1 MIIIQHRIN
10 TIEALQYVPEKY
22 GVETDVRPGNAGI
35 IHHHDPFATGPL
47 WKDYLQQFN
56 HRWLIANIKSE
67 GIEQQ
72 VIDDMAARSLNNYFL
87 LDVSLPFMV
96 KLAAKGHRNMAVRF
110 SEYEPIEL
118 ATKFAGKLNW
128 VWVDCFTHLPITTE
142 NYAFLKQHYKICIVS
157 PELHG
162 HSTEMITTFRQ
173 QLQQM
178 PPDAVCTKY
187 PELWK

>member
-10 TIEALQYVPEKY
+10 TIEALQSVPVEF
-22 GVETDVRPGNAGI
+22 GVETDMRPGSAGI
-35 IHHHDPFATGPL
+35 IHHHDPFAAGPL
-47 WKDYLQQFN
+47 WSDYLQQFN
-56 HRWLIANIKSE
+56 HRLLIANIKSE

-72 VIDDMAARSLNNYFL
+72 VIDDMAARSLDHYFL

-118 ATKFAGKLNW
+118 ATRFAGKLNW
-128 VWVDCFTHLPITTE
+128 VWVDCFTQLPLTTE
-142 NYAFLKQHYKICIVS
+142 NHSFLKQHFKTCIVS

-162 HSTEMITTFRQ
+162 HPVEMIAAFRQ
-173 QLQQM
+173 QLQQV
-178 PPDAVCTKY
+178 PADAVCTRY
-187 PELWK
+187 PELWQ